1 MKIPAD
7 KLFDKRLVDRH
18 VEKGLISQDQVDAK
32 LNELEDLVD
41 KVEHFTAEVLDMGV
55 SNVEAKDTGE
65 TE

>member
-18 VEKGLISQDQVDAK
+18 IEKGLISQDQVDAK

-41 KVEHFTAEVLDMGV
+41 KVEHFAAEVLDMGV